1 MGVDELREL
10 QKGPVRIVAP
20 GKTRAGVIFPIRFLD
35 RKRLRDG
42 ARPGSGDT
50 VGQALLGAL
59 PEGVN
64 GMELTVNLDGDP
76 VRETLTLQI
85 TSARR

>member
-1 MGVDELREL
+1 
-10 QKGPVRIVAP
+10 
-20 GKTRAGVIFPIRFLD
+20 VIFPIQYID

-42 ARPGSGDT
+42 ASPGSGDT

-64 GMELTVNLDGDP
+64 GMELTVNLGGDT

>member
-1 MGVDELREL
+1 
-10 QKGPVRIVAP
+10 
-20 GKTRAGVIFPIRFLD
+20 
-35 RKRLRDG
+35 LRDG
-42 ARPGSGDT
+42 ARLGSGDT